1 MANLAD
7 KIDEVLGKIDEATA
21 IPIPKC
27 IQPLFGTT
35 PDEDG
40 NSSYPSHIS
49 LIGNLYFSNDTE
61 STNE

>member
-21 IPIPKC
+21 IPIPEC

-40 NSSYPSHIS
+40 NPTSPSHIS
-49 LIGNLYFSNDTE
+49 VSGNLYFSDNSE
-61 STNE
+61 SSE

>member
-21 IPIPKC
+21 IPIPEC

-40 NSSYPSHIS
+40 NYSYPSHIS
-49 LIGNLYFSNDTE
+49 VSGNLYFSNDTE